1 MPSARS
7 SPVSRSARPKRTDL
21 RFAVISDV
29 HGNAHALDAVL
40 ADIAIQGVESI
51 VCLGDNVSGPVDPA
65 GAAER
70 LMALSGP
77 SIRGNHD
84 RWTVDL
90 SLKGSGKIDAFARS
104 KLNDAQL
111 AWLADLPATAT
122 HGDRVFLCHG
132 TPADDEVPWLDMFFS
147 GRATTLPGEAQVA
160 ALAGTFDYE
169 LLLCG
174 HTHIARSVRLADGR
188 MIVNPGS
195 VGMQLVQGSPD
206 ARYAIVERRA
216 AGWHTTLLVVPYD
229 YEAAARLATAN
240 GFPQWAA
247 SLTSGWVGP
256 ESLR

>member
-1 MPSARS
+1 M
-7 SPVSRSARPKRTDL
+7 

-29 HGNAHALDAVL
+29 HGNAPALDVVL
-40 ADIAIQGVESI
+40 ADIATQRVDAIF
-51 VCLGDNVSGPVDPA
+51 CLGDNVSGPVDPA

-70 LMALSGP
+70 LMALGGL

-90 SLKGSGKIDAFARS
+90 SLKGSGRIDAFARS
-104 KLNDAQL
+104 RLSEAQL
-111 AWLADLPATAT
+111 AWLADLPATAAN
-122 HGDRVFLCHG
+122 GDGVFLCHG
-132 TPADDEVPWLDMFFS
+132 TPTDDEAPWLDMFYT
-147 GRATTLPGEAQVA
+147 GRTTTLPSEAQVT
-160 ALAGTFDYE
+160 ALAGTLDYE

-174 HTHIARSVRLADGR
+174 HTHIPRSVRLADGR
-188 MIVNPGS
+188 LIVNPGS

-216 AGWHTTLLVVPYD
+216 AGWHTTLLALPYD
-229 YEAAARLATAN
+229 HEAAARLAAAN

-256 ESLR
+256 ESLS